1 MSQSQQ
7 PALHV
12 SNVKKSVS
20 LPTSSASNEQKQLTI
35 LHDIELTIQDG
46 ESIAIVGA
54 SGSGKSTLLGL
65 LAGLDLPTQGSIQF
79 YGRDIH
85 TLDEEQRA
93 AIRRSEVGFIFQQFL
108 LVPSLTALENVM
120 LPAELSDDET
130 IRSQAKTNALAW
142 LDKVGLSHRLDHFP
156 NQLSGGEQ
164 QRVAIARAFIT
175 NPKLLFADEP
185 SANLDT
191 NNGKLIEDL
200 LFELNQKAKTTLV
213 LVTHDPELA
222 NRCGRTVNLHA
233 GVLSEQSVISNQEQD
248 SALDQSN
255 LDLTVA
261 EAIADGF

>member
-1 MSQSQQ
+1 MSQNNSV
-7 PALHV
+7 AIFAR
-12 SNVKKSVS
+12 NVTKHVS
-20 LPTSSASNEQKQLTI
+20 LPSASAQDKDEKTLHILTDIDLTI
-35 LHDIELTIQDG
+35 HDG

-65 LAGLDLPTQGSIQF
+65 LAGLDLPSTGEIQF
-79 YGRDIH
+79 YGKDIH
-85 TLDEEQRA
+85 KLDEEQRA
-93 AIRRSEVGFIFQQFL
+93 QIRRTEVGFIFQQFL

-120 LPAELSDDET
+120 LPAELSDDADLRNKATEL
-130 IRSQAKTNALAW
+130 AKQW

-191 NNGKLIEDL
+191 ENGKLVEDL
-200 LFELNQKAKTTLV
+200 LFELNQKANTTLV

-222 NRCGRTVNLHA
+222 ERCQRKVTIHGGL
-233 GVLSEQSVISNQEQD
+233 
-248 SALDQSN
+248 
-255 LDLTVA
+255 LTESKSKIQA
-261 EAIADGF
+261 ELLASEAI